1 MQRHETMA
9 VEREQNSSVRVQA
22 VQQDADGAEE
32 PKETPSA
39 KCKLVTPMT
48 VQSGQVSGVTK
59 EVDSADSAGN
69 HLTGKCKVVTA
80 K

>member
-1 MQRHETMA
+1 MQ
-9 VEREQNSSVRVQA
+9 VQA
-22 VQQDADGAEE
+22 VQEDADGAEE

-59 EVDSADSAGN
+59 DVDSADSARN
-69 HLTGKCKVVTA
+69 HLPGKCKVVTP
-80 K
+80 KEMMQYL